1 MPKLAAV
8 SEGFS
13 GAEIVSICRESALFA
28 IEENEE
34 NPKEEPRIKMQHL
47 LRSMDDTKRQITPEM
62 LAFYDSFGK
71 ASSALQ
77 Q

>member
-1 MPKLAAV
+1 
-8 SEGFS
+8 
-13 GAEIVSICRESALFA
+13 
-28 IEENEE
+28 
-34 NPKEEPRIKMQHL
+34 MQHL